1 MNKGIIKL
9 SIPKKPDYIS
19 IARLTTSGIAN
30 NMGLNYEQ
38 IEDIKVSIAEA
49 CINSLALNDLNE
61 ISLVFEVNKD
71 KLIIRINGVKDS
83 INKEVEDYKELELG
97 LLIIKSLM
105 DKVKFDEA
113 GIEMIKYVEDD
124 VNE

>member
-1 MNKGIIKL
+1 MNSGKVKL
-9 SIPKKPDYIS
+9 SIPTKPDYIN

-38 IEDIKVSIAEA
+38 IEDIKVSIGEA
-49 CINSLALNDLNE
+49 CINSLSLNDLDE

-71 KLIIRINGVKDS
+71 KLSIKVHGVRESISESRKDAR
-83 INKEVEDYKELELG
+83 ELELG
-97 LLIIKSLM
+97 LLIINSLM
-105 DKVKFDEA
+105 DKVNFSES